1 MKTRLR
7 IQYLCVLSVIFLVS
21 QHVNAQSRGGANSG
35 SIRGLEGGLGIQ
47 SATIKS
53 DIAELNNLS
62 WVAEGGRILFV
73 SGNSTLMTKCGLGF
87 YYSASN
93 VPQTIDLFY
102 SELSVNFYPL
112 SLTTARSI
120 RINPYLVAGAFYNL
134 YKFGGTYLGEN
145 TEPRNFS
152 IADENYLAKINQINV
167 HLGAG
172 IEYRLIDER
181 QFLNLFAEGTCAAPI
196 LSGTQVA
203 AFEQT
208 TTAKNVQAH
217 VGVRFGLTRYR

>member
-1 MKTRLR
+1 
-7 IQYLCVLSVIFLVS
+7 VICLVS
-21 QHVNAQSRGGANSG
+21 HHGNAQSRSGANSS
-35 SIRGLEGGLGIQ
+35 SIRGLEGGFGIH

-62 WVAEGGRILFV
+62 WMAEGGRILFV
-73 SGNSTLMTKCGLGF
+73 SGNSTLMTKCGVGF

-102 SELSVNFYPL
+102 SELSVNFYPI
-112 SLTTARSI
+112 SLMTARSI

-145 TEPRNFS
+145 AEPRNFS
-152 IADENYLAKINQINV
+152 TVDESYLARMNQINL

-181 QFLNLFAEGTCAAPI
+181 QFLNLFAEGTWAAPI
-196 LSGTQVA
+196 LSGTQAA

-217 VGVRFGLTRYR
+217 IGVRFGLTRYR